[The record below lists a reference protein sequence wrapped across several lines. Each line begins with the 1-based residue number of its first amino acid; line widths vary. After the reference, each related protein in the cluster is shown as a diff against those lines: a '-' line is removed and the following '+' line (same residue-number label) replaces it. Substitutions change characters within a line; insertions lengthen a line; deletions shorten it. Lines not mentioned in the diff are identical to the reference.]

1 MNKALLQSYKIE
13 YETSDISIEDL
24 CKKYDIATK
33 DLKGYTKWQKI
44 LSSED
49 DIIDEPEPQKTIDIL
64 DTNIVTN
71 ETKEVLLDDIDTFKR
86 LAVKQAVKF
95 IKEDAQFAEVK
106 EFKDMVA
113 IVDSIEK
120 SYKDV
125 KDPIG
130 TTINIA
136 IQNLVERFS
145 DDC

>member
-1 MNKALLQSYKIE
+1 
-13 YETSDISIEDL
+13 
-24 CKKYDIATK
+24 
-33 DLKGYTKWQKI
+33 
-44 LSSED
+44 
-49 DIIDEPEPQKTIDIL
+49 
-64 DTNIVTN
+64 
-71 ETKEVLLDDIDTFKR
+71 
-86 LAVKQAVKF
+86 
-95 IKEDAQFAEVK
+95 
-106 EFKDMVA
+106 MVA